1 MSETL
6 VDQTDS
12 VDSIFH
18 TSFILD
24 NNNEAHQTPVPRN
37 QGRKTNNDEEIKK
50 LAFCLDEIKN
60 KKIWFLS
67 NKELLEKCFHNNL
80 TPNGLK
86 INLEPTVR
94 NQNKEFVNQWYK
106 IHDDCAKQLMNMTI
120 KFCERTMKETEH
132 EIKETDSKLQ
142 LNLPSTE
149 YSNFKEQVSKNQE
162 VTIQQVRRKKT
173 CKHCKLKCGE
183 QIPEKQT
190 QNLSVKF

>member
-1 MSETL
+1 MISEEISAEASWINILVLYHVFSIILCSIYKCHTEEEEVLLVIWKSHNLHLTPDTTEESDLSETL

-86 INLEPTVR
+86 INLEPTIR

-120 KFCERTMKETEH
+120 KFCERTMK
-132 EIKETDSKLQ
+132 
-142 LNLPSTE
+142 
-149 YSNFKEQVSKNQE
+149 
-162 VTIQQVRRKKT
+162 
-173 CKHCKLKCGE
+173 
-183 QIPEKQT
+183 KQ
-190 QNLSVKF
+190 NMR